1 MSKENT
7 LPSIFDTV
15 VDENKNIFEN
25 PTTHHYLEVEQ
36 SQSEDEELKEIVID
50 KNNVEDI
57 DDLLTDRPRINCN
70 PLSSPN
76 KHSIEDLEAAV
87 ADLEEAIGV
96 TRQPSIKVE
105 SQSNITTF
113 CNKFTNSCTNSC
125 SIQ

>member
-7 LPSIFDTV
+7 LPSIFDIV
-15 VDENKNIFEN
+15 VDENKNIFES

-36 SQSEDEELKEIVID
+36 SQSEDDELKEIVID
-50 KNNVEDI
+50 KNNVDDV

-113 CNKFTNSCTNSC
+113 CDKFTNSC